1 MDEGMNKPA
10 NLRLLAWWLL
20 VLAAIPA
27 SAAPPEARFAI
38 SLQRVTAALRSAG
51 VPATSAQVK
60 FLSPVSSITENSDLD
75 VVNVST
81 WTGNRTKVEL
91 RCHDHRACL
100 PFYVLLSQTGTAEV
114 RGAHSIIAAAN
125 SGSSSLIP
133 VSAAQMVIRNG
144 DPATLVFEGTALRIT
159 LPVICLEGGGRGQ
172 KIRVVSTDH
181 KRFFKAEVVQAGLLR
196 ATL

>member
-1 MDEGMNKPA
+1 MDERMSKPA
-10 NLRLLAWWLL
+10 HLRPLSSWLL
-20 VLAAIPA
+20 LLVAI
-27 SAAPPEARFAI
+27 SAAAAQPEARFAI
-38 SLQRVTAALRSAG
+38 SLQRVAAALTSAG
-51 VPATSAQVK
+51 VPATSGQVK

-81 WTGNRTKVEL
+81 WTDNRTKVEL

-100 PFYVLLSQTGTAEV
+100 PFYVLLSQAGTAEA
-114 RGAHSIIAAAN
+114 RGTHSTIAAAN
-125 SGSSSLIP
+125 PGPGSPIP
-133 VSAAQMVIRNG
+133 VSAAQMLIRNG

-159 LPVICLEGGGRGQ
+159 MPVICLEAGSRGQ

-181 KRFFKAEVVQAGLLR
+181 KRFFKGEVVQAGLLR